1 MVFHTASFDESKV
14 ADTIQRLRQDVS
26 WVAKVTRMTIPR
38 NVASLD
44 LVVLQPTT
52 MKTITAGE
60 TTEPASEC
68 DGVSMPSADTGCWHH
83 KVCYKP
89 VDTDEDGVAD
99 LPADIRQAATE
110 ARRAEEAGKVDR
122 AHSLYAEAVSRLMKL
137 VGEQVSTEQAL
148 PSERSTRL
156 EALTAT
162 FSLANPRLPDCPLTH
177 VSSGFTELTGYTAE
191 EVVGKNC
198 RLLQGEESEP
208 EQIHKMRSAVEAV
221 TDCVVRVTNYRKDGS
236 KFVNQSS
243 LFAVFTSRGSCKATA
258 QLLCVHA
265 NVTGLVRWQR
275 CLFVWCSC

>member
-1 MVFHTASFDESKV
+1 MSEARLAYHQVLSAARLLLEQTSEVFSRADEWLCLWQRAMGMVFHTASFDESKV

-137 VGEQVSTEQAL
+137 VGEQVSTEQANI
-148 PSERSTRL
+148 E
-156 EALTAT
+156 
-162 FSLANPRLPDCPLTH
+162 
-177 VSSGFTELTGYTAE
+177 
-191 EVVGKNC
+191 
-198 RLLQGEESEP
+198 
-208 EQIHKMRSAVEAV
+208 
-221 TDCVVRVTNYRKDGS
+221 
-236 KFVNQSS
+236 
-243 LFAVFTSRGSCKATA
+243 
-258 QLLCVHA
+258 
-265 NVTGLVRWQR
+265 
-275 CLFVWCSC
+275 